1 MIMAKKVQTTVR
13 GYDMLKLREQRAK
26 NTMFDKL
33 SEHDIQSTCVNW
45 FRYQYPKHLIY
56 AIPNGGQRNAIVA
69 AKLKKEGVLAGV
81 PDLHIPVAR
90 KGFHGLYIE
99 MKAGKNKP
107 SDNQLTIMG
116 KLRNEG
122 YKCEV
127 CWNLD
132 EFIKVVMNY
141 FNLAV

>member
-1 MIMAKKVQTTVR
+1 MD
-13 GYDMLKLREQRAK
+13 YDTLKLRERMAK
-26 NTMFDKL
+26 KGVFDKQ
-33 SEHDIQSTCVNW
+33 SEHDIQSACVNW
-45 FRYQYPKHLIY
+45 FRYQYPKYLIY
-56 AIPNGGQRNAIVA
+56 AIPNGGERNAIVA

-81 PDLHIPVAR
+81 PDLHIPIAR

-107 SDNQLTIMG
+107 TDNQLTIMD

-127 CWNLD
+127 CYNLD
-132 EFIKVVMNY
+132 DFIKTVTSY
-141 FNLAV
+141 FNLAL

>member
-1 MIMAKKVQTTVR
+1 MSKKVQTPVMD
-13 GYDMLKLREQRAK
+13 YDTLKLRERMAK
-26 NTMFDKL
+26 KGISDKQ
-33 SEHDIQSTCVNW
+33 SEHDIQSACVNW
-45 FRYQYPKHLIY
+45 FRYQYPKYLIY
-56 AIPNGGQRNAIVA
+56 AIPNGGERNAIVA

-81 PDLHIPVAR
+81 PDLHIPIAR

-107 SDNQLTIMG
+107 TDNQQTIMD

-127 CWNLD
+127 CWNLGD
-132 EFIKVVMNY
+132 FMKTVTSY
-141 FNLAV
+141 FNLEL